1 MSIFGQGAAIVP
13 QFITEAEERRILY
26 RIGEAPWSGELGRR
40 VQQYGFRYDYRNH
53 DPNRRAP
60 AAAFPRWAEAMA
72 RRLLPLFDG
81 VPPEQ
86 CIVNEYRPGQGI
98 GMHADHA
105 AFGPVIVSLSLGDEW
120 RMQFR
125 RRSVRPYRRDGLP
138 CDEFAVLPRRSALVL
153 RGTARR
159 DWMHGIDRAANAR
172 RRTTRVSAT
181 FRTLAA

>member
-1 MSIFGQGAAIVP
+1 MSIFEQEAAIVP
-13 QFITEAEERRILY
+13 EFITEAEERRILQ
-26 RIGEAPWSGELGRR
+26 RIGEAPWSADPGRR

-53 DPNRRAP
+53 DPNRRVP
-60 AAAFPRWAEAMA
+60 AAEFPRWAEVMA
-72 RRLLPLFDG
+72 RRLLPVFDG
-81 VPPEQ
+81 APPEQ

-105 AFGPVIVSLSLGDEW
+105 AFGPVIVSLSLGDAW

-138 CDEFAVLPRRSALVL
+138 SDEFAVLPRRSALVL
-153 RGTARR
+153 RGAARR
-159 DWMHGIDRAANAR
+159 DWMHGIDRTANAR

-181 FRTLAA
+181 FRTLAG